1 MTYLTTDDERPLSP
15 CALSGCP
22 QPVHSPAHSPIM
34 HSVSSILR
42 DPTTIRFVPGTDEAD
57 LRDLLVKNPQR
68 TPDGF
73 VWLLPD
79 RKTEATI
86 TFVGKVIYD
95 VIGDKTGPYFSL
107 PDKLSVRILPSC
119 SLSLRDVDWTFLPDP
134 RRLRY

>member
-1 MTYLTTDDERPLSP
+1 
-15 CALSGCP
+15 
-22 QPVHSPAHSPIM
+22 M

-42 DPTTIRFVPGTDEAD
+42 DPTTIRFIPGTDEAD

-73 VWLLPD
+73 VWFLPD
-79 RKTEATI
+79 RKTEATL

-95 VIGDKTGPYFSL
+95 TIGDKTGPYFSL
-107 PDKLSVRILPSC
+107 PDKIFVRILPSH
-119 SLSLRDVDWTFLPDP
+119 LLLQAMLIRLLPGP